1 MNEHAWR
8 IRVQGYGT
16 FDFYG
21 TEAEAEE
28 MRAHKA
34 QWEKGVG
41 LKWRADLARPIDSL
55 TAEIASEFDKGKGV
69 RRDKL
74 ILMKSLAA
82 KETS

>member
-1 MNEHAWR
+1 MSEHPWK

-16 FDFYG
+16 FDFCG

-41 LKWRADLARPIDSL
+41 HKWRADLARPVDRL
-55 TAEIASEFDKGKGV
+55 TAEIASDLDKGKGV

-74 ILMKSLAA
+74 ILLKSLAM
-82 KETS
+82 KEKS